1 MADLEVQG
9 AEKLALLGK
18 AVRKLGTDRTVLKH
32 LNRRIRTGF
41 KDTRKELKTSA
52 RDTLPRRGGL
62 GKWVASASVRVSI
75 RRAANTAGVQ
85 VVMGRNSAG
94 KRTDMRAIERGKV
107 RHPTWGHKPW
117 TPQRVPEGFASKVF
131 EGPAA
136 AEFHGLVIASIDD
149 AVAEVLR
156 AF

>member
-18 AVRKLGTDRTVLKH
+18 AVRKLGADRIVLKH
-32 LNRRIRTGF
+32 LNQRIRAGF
-41 KDTRKELKTSA
+41 KDTRQELKASA
-52 RDTLPRRGGL
+52 KSTLPRRGGL
-62 GKWVASASVRVSI
+62 GKWVASASVRVAI
-75 RRAANTAGVQ
+75 RRGANTAGVQ

-117 TPQRVPEGFASKVF
+117 TPQTVPAGFAARVF
-131 EGPAA
+131 EGPTA
-136 AEFHGLVIASIDD
+136 AEFHGLVVASIDD

-156 AF
+156 GL